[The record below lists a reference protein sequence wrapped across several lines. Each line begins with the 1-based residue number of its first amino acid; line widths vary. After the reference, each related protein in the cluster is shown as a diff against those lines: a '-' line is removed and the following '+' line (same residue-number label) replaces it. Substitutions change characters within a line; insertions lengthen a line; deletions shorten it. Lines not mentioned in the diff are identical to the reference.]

1 MNMETNC
8 QFKSATK
15 RISRELKNLLL
26 DSITDGRPDQII
38 CNKIGQ
44 AFTSESSLS
53 DSGCKSSANHSTLS
67 SESFS
72 TLSPSS
78 KKLH

>member
-8 QFKSATK
+8 QFKSVPK

-26 DSITDGRPDQII
+26 DNITDGRPDQII

-44 AFTSESSLS
+44 ASTSESSLL
-53 DSGCKSSANHSTLS
+53 D
-67 SESFS
+67 
-72 TLSPSS
+72 
-78 KKLH
+78 